1 MTALIVLI
9 CIVLVIVLAVSF
21 VPVRCTGTLLMQGTI
36 QTERETEADIR
47 WGIISF
53 HHTGEEGE
61 IRLINRRIFTVKPG
75 AGDDE
80 DVTETVGKKEEVSP
94 QAKEDLEEES
104 QKLTVKK
111 GKQILQI
118 WPVIW
123 PEIKALLRIITFD
136 RFTCRL
142 RLGFDDAALTGE
154 AYGYFQALRGILT
167 PEQRVQM
174 YMEPVFHDEAFRLRA
189 VLGFSIRHPVLLF
202 PPVIRL
208 VMNREIRA
216 LIKEAKEKEGKV
228 SGG

>member
-1 MTALIVLI
+1 MLILIVLV
-9 CIVLVIVLAVSF
+9 CIVFIIVLAVSF
-21 VPVRCTGTLLMQGTI
+21 VPVKFTGSVLMQGI
-36 QTERETEADIR
+36 TEAEADIH

-75 AGDDE
+75 AGDGE
-80 DVTETVGKKEEVSP
+80 DVKETVGEKEEESP
-94 QAKEDLEEES
+94 QAKADLEQES

-123 PEIKALLRIITFD
+123 SELKVVLRTITFD

-154 AYGYFQALRGILT
+154 AYGYFQALKGILT
-167 PEQRVQM
+167 PKRRVQM

-189 VLGFSIRHPVLLF
+189 ALVFSIRYPVLLL

-216 LIKEAKEKEGKV
+216 LIKEGT
-228 SGG
+228 GG

>member
-1 MTALIVLI
+1 MIILIVLV
-9 CIVLVIVLAVSF
+9 CILLVIVLAVSF
-21 VPVRCTGTLLMQGTI
+21 VPVRFTGSVLMQGITK
-36 QTERETEADIR
+36 TEGEADIR

-75 AGDDE
+75 AGDDG
-80 DVTETVGKKEEVSP
+80 DVKETVGEKEGVSP
-94 QAKEDLEEES
+94 QAKEDLEQES

-123 PEIKALLRIITFD
+123 SEIKAVLRTITFD

-154 AYGYFQALRGILT
+154 AYGYFQALKSILT

-174 YMEPVFHDEAFRLRA
+174 YMEPVFHEEAFRLRA
-189 VLGFSIRHPVLLF
+189 ALGFSIRHPVLLL

-216 LIKEAKEKEGKV
+216 LIKEGK
-228 SGG
+228 GG